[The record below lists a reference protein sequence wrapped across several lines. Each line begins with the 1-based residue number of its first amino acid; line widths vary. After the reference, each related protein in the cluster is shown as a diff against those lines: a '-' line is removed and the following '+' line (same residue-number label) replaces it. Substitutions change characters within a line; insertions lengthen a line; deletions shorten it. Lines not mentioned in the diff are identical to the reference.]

1 MPEFCPAG
9 LTSLTRGSAFLSQVI
24 IFLLKRQWQ
33 FIGWL
38 VIYILAFPV
47 YSFFLPLYSFW
58 HFDDFSVSWPLLARA
73 EKQQTDSIASTSIVG
88 EHAYRSW

>member
-1 MPEFCPAG
+1 MRP
-9 LTSLTRGSAFLSQVI
+9 LTRHFDTLLQVI

-58 HFDDFSVSWPLLARA
+58 HFDDFSVSPLVP
-73 EKQQTDSIASTSIVG
+73 Q
-88 EHAYRSW
+88 WC